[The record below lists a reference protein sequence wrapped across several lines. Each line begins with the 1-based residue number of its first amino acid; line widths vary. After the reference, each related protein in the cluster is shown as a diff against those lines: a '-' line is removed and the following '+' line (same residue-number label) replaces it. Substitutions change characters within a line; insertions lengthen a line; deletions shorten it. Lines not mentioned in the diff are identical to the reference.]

1 MRAGRVLVTRLIA
14 IIPVILLV
22 EVTIFA
28 MLHLA
33 PGDPVSVLIGDQAVD
48 PAVVANLRHQ
58 LALDQPLPIQF
69 IAWFGHTVQG
79 DLGYSFV
86 THQPVVSA
94 IAARLPVTAELT
106 LAALILALAIALPL
120 GVAAAV
126 FKGSII
132 DYLNQGLAMIGGS
145 MPAFWVGIL
154 LILLFAQRLRWL
166 PASGFVPL
174 QEDPRSNV
182 QHLVLP
188 AITLSLG
195 FSVVISRVVRA
206 SMLEVLSE
214 DYIRTARAKGLDE
227 RRVLIR
233 HALRAALLPTIT
245 IIGLETG
252 HLLGG
257 AVVTETIFA
266 LPGMGRLLIDGVLSR
281 DFPMVQGTTLILA
294 ILLVC
299 ANLVADLTYAA
310 VDPRVGSG

>member
-1 MRAGRVLVTRLIA
+1 MRAGRVLIARVIA

-195 FSVVISRVVRA
+195 FAVVISRVVRA

-281 DFPMVQGTTLILA
+281 DFPMVQGTTLVLA

-310 VDPRVGSG
+310 ADPRVGSA

>member
-1 MRAGRVLVTRLIA
+1 MRAGRVLIARVIA

-195 FSVVISRVVRA
+195 FAVVISRVVRA

-281 DFPMVQGTTLILA
+281 DFPMVQGTTLVLA

-310 VDPRVGSG
+310 ADPRVGSG

>member
-1 MRAGRVLVTRLIA
+1 VRAGRVLVARLLA

-22 EVTIFA
+22 EVVVFA
-28 MLHLA
+28 LLHLA

-48 PAVVANLRHQ
+48 PAVVANLRAQ
-58 LALDQPLPIQF
+58 LALDRPVPFQF
-69 IAWFGHTVQG
+69 VAWFGHTVQG

-86 THQPVVSA
+86 THQPVSAA
-94 IAARLPVTAELT
+94 IAARLPVTAELAF
-106 LAALILALAIALPL
+106 AAVLIALAVALPL

-126 FKGSII
+126 LRGSIV
-132 DYLNQGLAMIGGS
+132 DYLNQGLAMVGGS

-154 LILLFAQRLRWL
+154 LILLFAQRLRWM

-174 QEDPRSNV
+174 REDPVGNLR
-182 QHLVLP
+182 HLLLP

-195 FSVVISRVVRA
+195 FAVVISRVVRA

-214 DYIRTARAKGLDE
+214 DYIRTARAKGLGE
-227 RRVLIR
+227 GRVLIQ

-245 IIGLETG
+245 VVGLETG

-257 AVVTETIFA
+257 AVVTETVFA
-266 LPGMGRLLIDGVLSR
+266 LPGMGRLLIDAVLSR
-281 DFPMVQGTTLILA
+281 DFPMVQGTTLVLA

-310 VDPRVGSG
+310 ADPRVGGL